1 MGILK
6 KYFEFKQET
15 GGEEIIS
22 KIESPT
28 SPELKEL
35 LDELK
40 TKFEDKKNAEVEY
53 NGYKISLPS
62 ELNGVGQDLTY
73 LVINTEGKH
82 AQAQS
87 EEDVEKVVT
96 EQVLFES
103 LRSKRKRK

>member
-6 KYFEFKQET
+6 KYFEFKEET

-22 KIESPT
+22 NIESPT
-28 SPELKEL
+28 SPELKQL

-40 TKFEDKKNAEVEY
+40 SKFDKSENAEIEY

-62 ELNGVGQDLTY
+62 ELNGEGQDLTY
-73 LVINTEGKH
+73 LVVNTEGKH

-87 EEDVEKVVT
+87 EEDVEKVVN

-103 LRSKRKRK
+103 FRSKRRK